1 MVGKKVIEMAMHC
14 TKQHWPTFDKT
25 MRGYYVR
32 CCIYFLTIQYTMST
46 YKKPLAGGRVFAAIT
61 LLFCFSFLNTA
72 YGQWCSLYQYDTA
85 PFTGGWTDA
94 NFSICGSSLSKDF
107 RVQVL
112 CDPNLPGG
120 CTGGFGPNPIR
131 ITVKLLKNG
140 NEISSQ
146 QFNASSV
153 SALVYFNGT
162 SATSGSYSSTAQI
175 ERRTITGY
183 TTLATYTSNAIV
195 ASQTTAQPEFNIN
208 GTPVANLGN
217 AGTICA
223 SNVTLNA
230 AATSCETQYWIAVE
244 ESDQWFNRTFDYE
257 WGKWFS
263 GTAPNGINLQQYC
276 TAYSYPPYY
285 TGNSARQGS
294 PMIGGN
300 LPSGTARYYRI
311 TLATQDPTWVSKT
324 IILKID
330 GNCKTGTVIDDKG
343 DATEVALDADVRT
356 LFGPAAVSIDV
367 FPNPATEA
375 VSLRIHHAQAE
386 TCTIALFDLKGTQ
399 LLQSELA
406 LGDGAENGMQLQ
418 RPQGL
423 APGMYLLQVRVQDKT
438 YNKRIV
444 WQ

>member
-1 MVGKKVIEMAMHC
+1 
-14 TKQHWPTFDKT
+14 
-25 MRGYYVR
+25 
-32 CCIYFLTIQYTMST
+32 MST

-61 LLFCFSFLNTA
+61 LLFCFSFFHT
-72 YGQWCSLYQYDTA
+72 LYAQSVCMILQND
-85 PFTGGWTDA
+85 GGNWYNSDF
-94 NFSICGSSLSKDF
+94 NICGASTSRDF
-107 RVQVL
+107 RATFD
-112 CDPNLPGG
+112 CDPNVVGVN
-120 CTGGFGPNPIR
+120 CTNGSGSNPFR
-131 ITVKLLKNG
+131 YTFKLFRNG
-140 NEISSQ
+140 NEIGSQ
-146 QFNASSV
+146 QFNLATTWAAAV
-153 SALVYFNGT
+153 FYGVTTTPGT
-162 SATSGSYSSTAQI
+162 YSATVKF
-175 ERRTITGY
+175 ERRTSIFNTY
-183 TTLATYTSNAIV
+183 ETLGTFTSYNSIDAN
-195 ASQTTAQPEFNIN
+195 QTTAQPAFNIN

-230 AATSCETQYWIAVE
+230 ADTYCETQYWIAVE

-343 DATEVALDADVRT
+343 DATEVPLDADVRT

-375 VSLRIHHAQAE
+375 VSLRIHHAQAAA
-386 TCTIALFDLKGTQ
+386 CTIALFDLKGTQ
-399 LLQSELA
+399 LMQSELA